1 MASTKY
7 KVSQTHTDGKT
18 IVYGNFRAKSPQD
31 AVAAAYEHNKE
42 TSFFDFNIPFH
53 VKKGSIEEDVIFN
66 V

>member
-7 KVSQTHTDGKT
+7 KVSQTYADGKT

-31 AVAAAYEHNKE
+31 AVAAAYEHNKDA
-42 TSFFDFNIPFH
+42 SYFDFNTPFH

>member
-7 KVSQTHTDGKT
+7 KVSQTHFDGKT
-18 IVYGNFRAKSPQD
+18 VVYGNFRAKTPEE

-53 VKKGSIEEDVIFN
+53 VKKGSIEKDVMIN
-66 V
+66 A